1 MSAVPDRSEIGPYL
15 GGLRGGSGR
24 VLQLRITRKTP
35 QTATAMATESWGRRR
50 VPKTSTESDF
60 ESLHRRTLVVL
71 RARPL
76 VNVRA
81 SWWGCEDSLNPTI
94 PTRTRG
100 TWLRDHARASAW
112 GCGNTRTHRSGIHT
126 SSRWLH
132 RPGACAFW
140 SGYEGSPIRRK
151 PSRNRGTFSSLMSSE
166 YLFDRSIRPSDFRH
180 LGATRTR
187 RPDAALAARYTR
199 WVAGR

>member
-1 MSAVPDRSEIGPYL
+1 MKTIIGSRLQSTRKNRVSGGFFDVGCIISFGQNSVEGHVCGAGPLGDRSLPRMPL
-15 GGLRGGSGR
+15 GGSGR

-50 VPKTSTESDF
+50 VPKTSTGSDF

-112 GCGNTRTHRSGIHT
+112 GYGNTRTHRSGIHT

-151 PSRNRGTFSSLMSSE
+151 PSRNRGTFSSVMSSE
-166 YLFDRSIRPSDFRH
+166 
-180 LGATRTR
+180 
-187 RPDAALAARYTR
+187 
-199 WVAGR
+199 